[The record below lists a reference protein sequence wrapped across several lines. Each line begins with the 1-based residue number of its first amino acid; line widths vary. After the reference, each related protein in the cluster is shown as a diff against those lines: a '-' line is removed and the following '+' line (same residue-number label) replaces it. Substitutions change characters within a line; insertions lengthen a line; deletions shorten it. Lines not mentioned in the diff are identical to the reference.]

1 MPRARVSSSAPR
13 WRSSCPPR
21 WKQLLE
27 AAARVVLALSGELEP
42 LGARRHLAVVVLVR
56 REELDPRE
64 ELGPPRHEP
73 LEVGA
78 TEEEELAPVDGLA
91 RRRRRRRLK
100 QAHLADEL
108 ADVPLCELLAGAV
121 DDLHSPPRDHVQTV
135 GV

>member
-1 MPRARVSSSAPR
+1 M
-13 WRSSCPPR
+13 
-21 WKQLLE
+21 
-27 AAARVVLALSGELEP
+27 LALSGELEP

-108 ADVPLCELLAGAV
+108 ADVPLGSGSAT
-121 DDLHSPPRDHVQTV
+121 SV
-135 GV
+135 GRGSLVYEARLYWRSLR